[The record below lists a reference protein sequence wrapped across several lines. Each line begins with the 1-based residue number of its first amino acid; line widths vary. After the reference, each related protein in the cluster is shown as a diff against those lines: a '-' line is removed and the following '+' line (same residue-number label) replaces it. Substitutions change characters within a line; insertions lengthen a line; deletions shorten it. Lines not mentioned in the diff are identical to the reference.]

1 MVLDVET
8 VLEGAVDEVGPT
20 VVFVVE
26 EETEVDVVVV
36 EATVSAAVVGVL
48 VGEIVADR
56 SVVDSSG

>member
-1 MVLDVET
+1 MET

>member
-1 MVLDVET
+1 VET

>member
-1 MVLDVET
+1 MET
-8 VLEGAVDEVGPT
+8 VLEDAVDEVGPT

-48 VGEIVADR
+48 VGEIVVDR